1 MLEELKKK
9 VCRANLDLVKHGLV
23 IFTWGNVS
31 AIDRESGLVV
41 IKPSGVSYDDMKPED
56 ITSYDVSV
64 AAGKGDALA
73 KSIYDFTGKM
83 LGEACA
89 NFAAFSAPEAF
100 VFFGGLTKAGDLLMK
115 PVKEAYDKTVLKI
128 YKGKAK
134 FLVSTL
140 DGSSAA
146 VLGASAVGWEL

>member
-1 MLEELKKK
+1 
-9 VCRANLDLVKHGLV
+9 
-23 IFTWGNVS
+23 
-31 AIDRESGLVV
+31 
-41 IKPSGVSYDDMKPED
+41 
-56 ITSYDVSV
+56 
-64 AAGKGDALA
+64 
-73 KSIYDFTGKM
+73 M

-134 FLVSTL
+134 FLVSTSMVAQL
-140 DGSSAA
+140 LYLVQA
-146 VLGASAVGWEL
+146 LWVGNCRIL